1 MRNHIDKITENNFLD
16 YNATIPNS
24 AATNQE
30 SDVANGIEFTINN
43 MVYHVFKN
51 TVKKMHR
58 ITTSKNLEA
67 ITSY

>member
-1 MRNHIDKITENNFLD
+1 MRNHSDKITENNFLD

-43 MVYHVFKN
+43 IVYHVFK
-51 TVKKMHR
+51 
-58 ITTSKNLEA
+58 IL
-67 ITSY
+67 